1 MKEVE
6 KMYCTNCGTAVPEGT
21 NFCPK
26 CGASIAVTAAPQ
38 PQEPANNEQYTAEP
52 FAAQQSV
59 DGAPQNTENAGVYQQ
74 EPQYQPS
81 AAPDYRQPQ
90 YQPPVQPAYQQPS
103 APAYQSEPRVQNIY
117 YTQQPQQQSVSMAPP
132 ILSLVF
138 GSIAFF
144 FMLIAVSLG
153 YIDSA
158 AACIVFSVLF
168 GIAAI
173 PLGIVGLVK
182 SIKAKCVK
190 GIVISAIGLGLVLLS
205 YFMIY
210 LIPSSISYVY

>member
-1 MKEVE
+1 
-6 KMYCTNCGTAVPEGT
+6 MYCTNCGTAVPEGT

-26 CGASIAVTAAPQ
+26 CGASIAAPAAPQ
-38 PQEPANNEQYTAEP
+38 PQEPANNEQFASEP
-52 FAAQQSV
+52 FAAQQ
-59 DGAPQNTENAGVYQQ
+59 GADDTLKNNENAGVYQQ
-74 EPQYQPS
+74 EPQYQ
-81 AAPDYRQPQ
+81 
-90 YQPPVQPAYQQPS
+90 QPS
-103 APAYQSEPRVQNIY
+103 APAYQSEPKVQNIY
-117 YTQQPQQQSVSMAPP
+117 YTQQLQQQSVSMAPP

-205 YFMIY
+205 YFLIYMIPGT
-210 LIPSSISYVY
+210 LSYVY

>member
-1 MKEVE
+1 
-6 KMYCTNCGTAVPEGT
+6 MYCTNCGTAVPEGT

-26 CGASIAVTAAPQ
+26 CGASIAVSAAPQ
-38 PQEPANNEQYTAEP
+38 PQAPANTEQYTAEP
-52 FAAQQSV
+52 FAAQQSI
-59 DGAPQNTENAGVYQQ
+59 DGAPQNAENAGVYQQ
-74 EPQYQPS
+74 EPQYQ
-81 AAPDYRQPQ
+81 
-90 YQPPVQPAYQQPS
+90 QPS
-103 APAYQSEPRVQNIY
+103 APAYQSEPKVQNIY

-138 GSIAFF
+138 GSLAFF

-158 AACIVFSVLF
+158 TACIVFSVLF

>member
-1 MKEVE
+1 
-6 KMYCTNCGTAVPEGT
+6 MYCTNCGTAVPEGT

-38 PQEPANNEQYTAEP
+38 PQEPANNEQFASEP
-52 FAAQQSV
+52 FAAQQ
-59 DGAPQNTENAGVYQQ
+59 GADDTLKNNENAGVYQQ

-81 AAPDYRQPQ
+81 AAHDYQQPQ

-103 APAYQSEPRVQNIY
+103 APAYQSEPKVQNIY
-117 YTQQPQQQSVSMAPP
+117 YTQQPQQQSVSMVPP

-210 LIPSSISYVY
+210 LIPSSSSYIY